1 MTRGRPRNAGIDDAA
16 REATRQLLMEVGWEG
31 TTLSAV
37 ADRAQ
42 VSRPALYRRWPTKTH
57 LVFDTLFGWA
67 DEVLPKELGQPPD
80 EWLRSAV
87 EISFAL
93 FGDPAVRAGTPGLL
107 AVLASDEQMRQA
119 LWERSGLPV
128 VQRIEEYFAHIEQ
141 DDRRRAVAQAVLA
154 MLAGAPLFLQL
165 FGGDAV
171 GVETRSVLSS
181 FVGGLSGLGEVGEA
195 GDTGDG
201 TG

>member
-37 ADRAQ
+37 ADRAH

-67 DEVLPKELGQPPD
+67 EEVLPTELDQTPD

-107 AVLASDEQMRQA
+107 AVLASDEQMRNA

-128 VQRIEEYFAHIEQ
+128 VRRIEAYFMHIKDEQ
-141 DDRRRAVAQAVLA
+141 QRRAVAQAVLA

-165 FGGDAV
+165 FGGDTV
-171 GVETRSVLSS
+171 EPETRSVLSS
-181 FVGGLSGLGEVGEA
+181 LVGTLGAEA
-195 GDTGDG
+195 S
-201 TG
+201 

>member
-16 REATRQLLMEVGWEG
+16 REATRQLLVEVGWEG

-67 DEVLPKELGQPPD
+67 DDLLPKEIDQAPD
-80 EWLRSAV
+80 EWLRTAV
-87 EISFAL
+87 AISFEL
-93 FGDPAVRAGTPGLL
+93 FGDPAVRAGAPGLL
-107 AVLASDEQMRQA
+107 AVIANDDEMRRA
-119 LWERSGLPV
+119 LWQRSGLPAV
-128 VQRIEEYFAHIEQ
+128 ERIEHYFTHIE
-141 DDRRRAVAQAVLA
+141 DDGRRRAVAQAVLA

-165 FGGDAV
+165 FGGDTV
-171 GVETRSVLSS
+171 GPETRAVLTSL
-181 FVGGLSGLGEVGEA
+181 VATLATEA
-195 GDTGDG
+195 T
-201 TG
+201 

>member
-16 REATRQLLMEVGWEG
+16 REATRQLLIDVGWEG

-67 DEVLPKELGQPPD
+67 DEVLPKELDQTPE
-80 EWLRSAV
+80 EWLRTAV
-87 EISFAL
+87 DVSFAL

-107 AVLASDEQMRQA
+107 AVLANDEQLRQA
-119 LWERSGLPV
+119 LWDRSGLPV
-128 VQRIEEYFAHIEQ
+128 VRRIEDYFAHIK
-141 DDRRRAVAQAVLA
+141 DDKQRRAVAQAVLA

-165 FGGDAV
+165 FGGATVDDA
-171 GVETRSVLSS
+171 TRAVLSTL
-181 FVGGLSGLGEVGEA
+181 VGSLGTEA
-195 GDTGDG
+195 G
-201 TG
+201 

>member
-16 REATRQLLMEVGWEG
+16 REATRQLLMEAGWEG

-67 DEVLPKELGQPPD
+67 EEVLPKEMDLAPD
-80 EWLRSAV
+80 EWLRAAV
-87 EISFAL
+87 EVSFAL
-93 FGDPAVRAGTPGLL
+93 FADPAVRAGTPGLL
-107 AVLASDEQMRQA
+107 AVLANDEEMRQA
-119 LWERSGLPV
+119 MWERSGLPV
-128 VQRIEEYFAHIEQ
+128 VQRIEDYFTHV
-141 DDRRRAVAQAVLA
+141 DDPGRRRAVAQAVLA

-171 GVETRSVLSS
+171 DEQTRSVLSS
-181 FVGGLSGLGEVGEA
+181 FVGALGA
-195 GDTGDG
+195 GHGG
-201 TG
+201 AAPGRS

>member
-1 MTRGRPRNAGIDDAA
+1 MTRGRPRDTGIDDAA
-16 REATRQLLMEVGWEG
+16 REATRQLLIEVGWDG

-37 ADRAQ
+37 ADRAH
-42 VSRPALYRRWPTKTH
+42 VSRPALYRRWPSKTH

-67 DEVLPKELGQPPD
+67 DEVLPKELHQASD

-107 AVLASDEQMRQA
+107 ASLASDEKMRRN

-128 VQRIEEYFAHIEQ
+128 VRRIEDYLGHI
-141 DDRRRAVAQAVLA
+141 DDAARRRAVAQAVLA
-154 MLAGAPLFLQL
+154 TLAGAPLFLEL
-165 FGGDAV
+165 FGGEAADAQ
-171 GVETRSVLSS
+171 TRAVLSS
-181 FVGGLSGLGEVGEA
+181 FLGSL
-195 GDTGDG
+195 G
-201 TG
+201 TDRPDRA

>member
-1 MTRGRPRNAGIDDAA
+1 VAGVRQGVVRMTRGRPRNAGIDDAA
-16 REATRQLLMEVGWEG
+16 REATRQLLIDVGWEG

-67 DEVLPKELGQPPD
+67 DEVLPKELDQTPE
-80 EWLRSAV
+80 EWLRTAV
-87 EISFAL
+87 DVSFAL

-107 AVLASDEQMRQA
+107 AVLANDEQLRQA
-119 LWERSGLPV
+119 LWDRSGLPV
-128 VQRIEEYFAHIEQ
+128 VRRIEDYFAHIK
-141 DDRRRAVAQAVLA
+141 DDKQRRAVAQAVLA

-165 FGGDAV
+165 FGGATVDDA
-171 GVETRSVLSS
+171 TRAVLSTL
-181 FVGGLSGLGEVGEA
+181 VGSLGTEA
-195 GDTGDG
+195 G
-201 TG
+201 